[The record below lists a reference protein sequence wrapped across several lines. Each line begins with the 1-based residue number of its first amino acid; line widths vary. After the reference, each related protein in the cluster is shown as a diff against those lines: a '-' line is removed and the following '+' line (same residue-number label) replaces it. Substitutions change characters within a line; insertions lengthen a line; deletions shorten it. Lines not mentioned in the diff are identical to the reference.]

1 MNKKKEKLDDVVYF
15 LIEQTD
21 RKAKAHSAQA
31 FLQAGIDI
39 TVEQWVLLKLI
50 EQNAEISQNEL
61 AEKATKDAA
70 SITRMLDIL
79 QKKGLVQRL
88 DAPNDRR
95 KYLLALTAQGQALI
109 AQHMNL
115 VLGLRKQGVKGFS
128 KQELEALKGMLLR
141 IQSNLS

>member
-1 MNKKKEKLDDVVYF
+1 MKKGKDKLDDVIYF
-15 LIEQTD
+15 LVEQTD
-21 RKAKAHSAQA
+21 RKTKAHSAQA

-50 EQNAEISQNEL
+50 EQNSEISQNAL

-88 DAPNDRR
+88 AAPDDRR
-95 KYLLALTAQGQALI
+95 KYLLVLTTEGQALI
-109 AQHMNL
+109 DQHMDL
-115 VLGLRKQGVKGFS
+115 VVGLRKMGVKGFT

-141 IQSNLS
+141 IQANLS